1 MQQKGDGVKRNKL
14 INRRKEEK
22 LKQRE
27 VAEAVGIDRGYYS
40 NIETGK
46 RNGSV
51 DIWLRIGKFLKIP
64 PDELLDYMREGME
77 EAA

>member
-1 MQQKGDGVKRNKL
+1 MKRNKL
-14 INRRKEEK
+14 INRRKEKK

-46 RNGSV
+46 RKGSV
-51 DIWLRIGKFLKIP
+51 DIWLKIGKLLDIP
-64 PDELLDYMREGME
+64 PYELLDYMREGLE